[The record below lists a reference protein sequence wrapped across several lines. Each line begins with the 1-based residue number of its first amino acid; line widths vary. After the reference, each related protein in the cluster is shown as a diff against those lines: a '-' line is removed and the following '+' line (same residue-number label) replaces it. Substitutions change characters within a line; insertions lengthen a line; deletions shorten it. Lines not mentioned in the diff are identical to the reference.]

1 MMNTQERLDAL
12 DRLHKAKKELVNLY
26 DKCYS
31 DNSSDQFDSYHDDIY
46 YQINGINETIYL
58 VSNAIEDLDQ
68 REIDQVNLMIK
79 QLKSE
84 WRRLSNPND
93 IEWVYG

>member
-1 MMNTQERLDAL
+1 MNNKERVSAVK
-12 DRLHKAKKELVNLY
+12 RLHKAKSDLVSLY
-26 DKCYS
+26 NKCYS
-31 DNSSDQFDSYHDDIY
+31 DNSCDQFDRYHDDIY

-68 REIDQVNLMIK
+68 REMDSVNLMIK
-79 QLKSE
+79 QLRAE
-84 WRRLSNPND
+84 WRRLSNPDD